1 MTSLSATCIQLLQQA
16 VPAGMAAHASVT
28 RIRSLYWPE
37 RPGRMIFVLRPPT
50 ADATSHP
57 VNEQYP
63 SNAQAGTTLIDKLET
78 LYALT
83 YVIHGRATFFF
94 NRRSY
99 PVRTGSF
106 LQFNGIHRFAH
117 SNKME
122 PGFAECS
129 VSLDG
134 FMGEELLRL
143 QLWNPRIIS
152 GNIGLHLSIVQLY
165 LSLFDAMAD
174 LTQDAGVLL
183 RKFFAIQDALYEL
196 YPAASA
202 DEQFR
207 QRACR
212 LFADHLEP
220 SFCTADAARALRMPE
235 STFRRKFTQ
244 CTGVAPGAYQLR
256 LRMER
261 AAQLLARH
269 SVCETAELL
278 GYSDPYVF
286 SRQFKHVTGIS
297 PARYKRFH
305 TIVNTTDAAPA
316 TTSSTP
322 PVSHAPYNK

>member
-1 MTSLSATCIQLLQQA
+1 MTSLTATCLHLLQQA
-16 VPAGMAAHASVT
+16 VPPDMPAHAPVT
-28 RIRSLYWPE
+28 RIRSLYWPD
-37 RPGRMIFVLRPPT
+37 RPGRMIFVLRPPAPDT
-50 ADATSHP
+50 TYTP

-63 SNAQAGTTLIDKLET
+63 RNAQAGTTLIDKLET

-99 PVRTGSF
+99 PVRPGSF
-106 LQFNGIHRFAH
+106 LQFNGVHRFAH
-117 SNKME
+117 SSTME

-134 FMGEELLRL
+134 FIGEELLRL
-143 QLWNPRIIS
+143 QLWNPRISS
-152 GNIGLHLSIVQLY
+152 GNIGLHLSVVQLY

-183 RKFFAIQDALYEL
+183 RKFFAIQEALYEH
-196 YPAASA
+196 YPASSL

-212 LFADHLEP
+212 LLADHLEP
-220 SFCTADAARALRMPE
+220 SFRTADAARALRMPE

-244 CTGVAPGAYQLR
+244 CTGISPGAYQLR
-256 LRMER
+256 LRIEH

-286 SRQFKHVTGIS
+286 SRQFKHATGTS

-305 TIVNTTDAAPA
+305 TIVNAADAAPA
-316 TTSSTP
+316 TTSSTA
-322 PVSHAPYNK
+322 PVSSAPYKK